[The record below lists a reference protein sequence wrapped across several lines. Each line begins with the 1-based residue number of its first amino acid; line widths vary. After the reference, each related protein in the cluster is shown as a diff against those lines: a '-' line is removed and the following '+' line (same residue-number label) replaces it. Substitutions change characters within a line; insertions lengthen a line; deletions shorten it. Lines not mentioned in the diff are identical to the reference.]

1 MPLGEASRT
10 GAATVVSA
18 DRGYAGPIDHA
29 MNQERRASINP
40 DSPIDRDYLGRQ
52 CQGDEALEHELL
64 GLFATQVRD
73 LAAALSGAS
82 GPSEGRAN
90 IAHKLKGSALAIG
103 AGRVARAAAAFEDAA
118 RLASP
123 EPACT
128 AELDASVAEAV
139 TEIERIRR

>member
-1 MPLGEASRT
+1 
-10 GAATVVSA
+10 
-18 DRGYAGPIDHA
+18 
-29 MNQERRASINP
+29 MNQEEPASNHP
-40 DSPIDRDYLGRQ
+40 DWPIDRDYLGRQ

-64 GLFATQVRD
+64 GLFAMQARD